1 MAETAQILTLVL
13 SIVSHRLVSMQIV
26 MINLRYL
33 FNTKNQVP
41 NRAAINLE
49 SIIRESISITKT
61 QAH

>member
-41 NRAAINLE
+41 NRAAIRPQFVD
-49 SIIRESISITKT
+49 S
-61 QAH
+61 